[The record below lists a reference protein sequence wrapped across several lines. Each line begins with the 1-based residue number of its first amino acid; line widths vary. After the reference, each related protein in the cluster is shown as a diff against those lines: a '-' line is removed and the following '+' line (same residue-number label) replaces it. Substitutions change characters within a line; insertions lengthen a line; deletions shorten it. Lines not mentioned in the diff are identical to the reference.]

1 MLLLIYGHVTPAQWR
16 DITTHNNICLL
27 PLYLSHSLGV
37 NPSILAV
44 LSVSEEKQDVSDRHC
59 SWACLLLQTWLHHS
73 LSRLPY
79 SFLLPLFSPST
90 SLAFSLPSHT
100 LLPLLHFPSHSSLPL
115 TPPPPHHIFSTLSS
129 FSMHRCLS
137 SSRTPPFLLFSL
149 SLSLALLFFEWNST
163 AVNYSTLDYF
173 RLSNGVSVIAYTEK
187 WCETQSGIRRSF
199 ASTSRFVCLH
209 KHHSPS
215 ISCNK

>member
-1 MLLLIYGHVTPAQWR
+1 MFI
-16 DITTHNNICLL
+16 ITDMTTSLT
-27 PLYLSHSLGV
+27 LSS
-37 NPSILAV
+37 
-44 LSVSEEKQDVSDRHC
+44 SV
-59 SWACLLLQTWLHHS
+59 
-73 LSRLPY
+73 
-79 SFLLPLFSPST
+79 FFSPPSFFPFHLPRFLFT
-90 SLAFSLPSHT
+90 LTHSFTPSPFS
-100 LLPLLHFPSHSSLPL
+100 FPQLSPAH
-115 TPPPPHHIFSTLSS
+115 TPPPHYIFSTLSS